1 MGQNK
6 RIFKF
11 TLDKKKQSEDDMRLI
26 QHFSLSDLAPKITI
40 INPTIS
46 NVTIIKID
54 SISIILIYISVKA
67 FKINIAKYLPI

>member
-54 SISIILIYISVKA
+54 SISIILFYISFKA
-67 FKINIAKYLPI
+67 CKINIAKYLPI